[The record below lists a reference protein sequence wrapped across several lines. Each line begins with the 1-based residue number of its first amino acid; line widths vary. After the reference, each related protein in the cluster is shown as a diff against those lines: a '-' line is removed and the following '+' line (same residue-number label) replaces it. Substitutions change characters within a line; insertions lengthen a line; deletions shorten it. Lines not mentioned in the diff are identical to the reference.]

1 MRLTFGDRAYDSNND
16 NCISQERY
24 KLQSLVDSLNKVH
37 FSREFITMAS
47 LNITILSADTEL
59 GRETVRQLVE
69 KGYRVTGIGSSADA
83 ESLRKNGAI
92 FTQADLTK
100 AEELSEAITASQP
113 DLVLNLTPQIPNTL
127 LHDGQNWKGYE
138 ETLPSTTTALLKALE
153 NTEIKLLV
161 HPSYAFLYGNAQ
173 DATENTALNAPDN
186 DPIFNSAI
194 EVEEQIKKSNIPYC
208 LLRMGFLY
216 GPQSE
221 DLKKYETSFKLKRP
235 YYAGPEDNL
244 ANFLHYEDAA
254 KALVLVVE
262 QQPVG
267 ETFNVVDGTP
277 TPFANFID
285 TYALKLGYSK
295 PAHIPLFTAPVA
307 KVIIKEPQ
315 MEILDLSTTVK
326 SDRIKEQ
333 LNWSPSYVSYEEGLE
348 QTLSVWQQQN

>member
-1 MRLTFGDRAYDSNND
+1 MIALK
-16 NCISQERY
+16 I
-24 KLQSLVDSLNKVH
+24 VV
-37 FSREFITMAS
+37 
-47 LNITILSADTEL
+47 LSADTEL
-59 GRETVRQLVE
+59 GRETIRQLVE
-69 KGYRVTGIGSSADA
+69 KGHQVTGIGSNA
-83 ESLRKNGAI
+83 ESATSLRENGAT
-92 FTQADLTK
+92 FAQADLTK
-100 AEELSEAITASQP
+100 TTELTAAIEASQP
-113 DLVLNLTPQIPNTL
+113 DIVLNLTPQIANTL
-127 LHDGQNWKGYE
+127 LHDGHNWKGYD
-138 ETLPSTTTALLKALE
+138 ETLPNTTTALLKALE
-153 NTEIKLLV
+153 NIKIKLLV
-161 HPSYAFLYGNAQ
+161 HPSYAFLYGNVK
-173 DATENTALNAPDN
+173 DATEDTALNAPDN
-186 DPIFNSAI
+186 DSIFRSAI
-194 EVEEQIKKSNIPYC
+194 EVEEQITKSNFPYC

-285 TYALKLGYSK
+285 TYAMKLGYSK

-315 MEILDLSTTVK
+315 MEILDLSTTVNC
-326 SDRIKEQ
+326 DRISQQ
-333 LNWSPSYVSYEEGLE
+333 LNWSPTYNSYQEGLE
-348 QTLSVWQQQN
+348 QTLRVWQQQGVIDK

>member
-1 MRLTFGDRAYDSNND
+1 
-16 NCISQERY
+16 
-24 KLQSLVDSLNKVH
+24 
-37 FSREFITMAS
+37 MAA
-47 LNITILSADTEL
+47 LKIVVLSADTEL
-59 GRETVRQLVE
+59 GRETTRQLVE
-69 KGYRVTGIGSSADA
+69 KGHQVTGIGNNADSAK
-83 ESLRKNGAI
+83 SLRENGAT
-92 FTQADLTK
+92 FAQADLTK
-100 AEELSEAITASQP
+100 TTELTAAIEASQP
-113 DLVLNLTPQIPNTL
+113 DIVLNLTPQIANTL
-127 LHDGQNWKGYE
+127 LHDGHNWKGYD
-138 ETLPSTTTALLKALE
+138 ETLPNTTTALLKALE
-153 NTEIKLLV
+153 NIEIKLLV
-161 HPSYAFLYGNAQ
+161 HPSYAFLYGNVK
-173 DATENTALNAPDN
+173 DATEDTALNAPDN
-186 DPIFNSAI
+186 DPIFRSAI
-194 EVEEQIKKSNIPYC
+194 KVEEQITKSNLPYC

-285 TYALKLGYSK
+285 TYAMKLGYSK

-315 MEILDLSTTVK
+315 MEILDLSTTVNG
-326 SDRIKEQ
+326 DRISQQ
-333 LNWSPSYVSYEEGLE
+333 LNWSPTYNSYQEGLE
-348 QTLSVWQQQN
+348 QTLRVWQQQGVIDK

>member
-1 MRLTFGDRAYDSNND
+1 
-16 NCISQERY
+16 
-24 KLQSLVDSLNKVH
+24 
-37 FSREFITMAS
+37 MAA
-47 LNITILSADTEL
+47 LKIVVLSADTEL
-59 GRETVRQLVE
+59 GRETTRQLVE
-69 KGYRVTGIGSSADA
+69 KGHQVTGIGNNA
-83 ESLRKNGAI
+83 ESATPLRENGAT

-100 AEELSEAITASQP
+100 TTELTAAIEASQP
-113 DLVLNLTPQIPNTL
+113 DIVLNLTPQIANTL
-127 LHDGQNWKGYE
+127 LHDGHNWKGYD
-138 ETLPSTTTALLKALE
+138 ETLPNTTTALLKALE
-153 NTEIKLLV
+153 NIEIKLLV
-161 HPSYAFLYGNAQ
+161 HPSYAFLYGNVK
-173 DATENTALNAPDN
+173 DATEDTALNAPDN
-186 DPIFNSAI
+186 DPIFRSAI
-194 EVEEQIKKSNIPYC
+194 EVEEQITKSNLPYC

-285 TYALKLGYSK
+285 TYAMKLGYSQ

-326 SDRIKEQ
+326 GDRISQQ
-333 LNWSPSYVSYEEGLE
+333 LNWSPTYNSYQEGLE
-348 QTLSVWQQQN
+348 QTLRVWQQQGVIDK

>member
-1 MRLTFGDRAYDSNND
+1 
-16 NCISQERY
+16 
-24 KLQSLVDSLNKVH
+24 
-37 FSREFITMAS
+37 MAA
-47 LNITILSADTEL
+47 LKIVVLSADTEL
-59 GRETVRQLVE
+59 GRETTRQLVE
-69 KGYRVTGIGSSADA
+69 KGHQVTGIGNNADSAK
-83 ESLRKNGAI
+83 SLRENGAT
-92 FTQADLTK
+92 FAQADSTKTTELT
-100 AEELSEAITASQP
+100 AAIEASQP
-113 DLVLNLTPQIPNTL
+113 DIVLNLTPQIANTL
-127 LHDGQNWKGYE
+127 LHDGHNWKGYD
-138 ETLPSTTTALLKALE
+138 ETLPNTTTALLKALE
-153 NTEIKLLV
+153 NIEIKLLV
-161 HPSYAFLYGNAQ
+161 HPSYAFLYGNVK
-173 DATENTALNAPDN
+173 DATEDTALNAPDN
-186 DPIFNSAI
+186 DPIFRSAI
-194 EVEEQIKKSNIPYC
+194 KVEEQITKSNLPYC

-285 TYALKLGYSK
+285 TYAMKLGYSK

-315 MEILDLSTTVK
+315 MEILDLSTTVNG
-326 SDRIKEQ
+326 DRISQQ
-333 LNWSPSYVSYEEGLE
+333 LNWSPTYNSYQEGLE
-348 QTLSVWQQQN
+348 QTLRVWQQQGVIDK